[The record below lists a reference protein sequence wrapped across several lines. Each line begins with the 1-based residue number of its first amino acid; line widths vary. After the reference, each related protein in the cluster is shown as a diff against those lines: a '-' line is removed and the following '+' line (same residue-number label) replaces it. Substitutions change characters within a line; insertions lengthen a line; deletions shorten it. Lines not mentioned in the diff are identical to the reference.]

1 MVTDILHDML
11 QGQPCLWGSGDDL
24 ISWQDKTVAASV
36 PQLEGKGVFDS
47 WIVGPVNATPAG
59 LIWADKR
66 RYKRCITSKNAK
78 ILINTI
84 SHNNS
89 YITFSFDL
97 GCL

>member
-47 WIVGPVNATPAG
+47 RIVGPVNATPAG
-59 LIWADKR
+59 LIWARKNIKDVLLAR
-66 RYKRCITSKNAK
+66 LQELLLIQLVITIAISLLV
-78 ILINTI
+78 LIWVV
-84 SHNNS
+84 
-89 YITFSFDL
+89 Y
-97 GCL
+97 